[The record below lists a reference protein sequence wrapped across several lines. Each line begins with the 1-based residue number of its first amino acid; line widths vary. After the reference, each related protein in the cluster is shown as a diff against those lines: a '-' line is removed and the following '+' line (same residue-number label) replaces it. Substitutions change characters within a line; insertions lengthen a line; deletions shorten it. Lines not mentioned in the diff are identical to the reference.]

1 MIDNTLTNAER
12 ETIISQTADDRSKW
26 HVFTDDPI
34 QARRLQKLGAARL
47 PSRPGTAEFEL
58 SADQVLIRR
67 GKRSTSP
74 ATAAAAGQRLA
85 AARTASKEKAR

>member
-1 MIDNTLTNAER
+1 MIDNTLTNGER
-12 ETIISQTADDRSKW
+12 ETIISQTAADRSAW

-34 QARRLQKLGAARL
+34 QERRLQKLGAARL

-74 ATAAAAGQRLA
+74 ANAAAAGQRLA
-85 AARTASKEKAR
+85 AARTASREKAR